1 MCKNW
6 NKAAPS
12 GHANAIRAYLDTK
25 SVNEQ
30 IIFNAQQI
38 EKAESCGL
46 VYNVEANDVENP
58 EKMDRHQK
66 FAMFG
71 HLK

>member
-1 MCKNW
+1 MCKNLQQ
-6 NKAAPS
+6 S
-12 GHANAIRAYLDTK
+12 GCANAIGAHLETL
-25 SVNEQ
+25 SPNQQV
-30 IIFNAQQI
+30 IFKVQQI

-58 EKMDRHQK
+58 EKMYRQQK

-71 HLK
+71 HLN